1 MGDVIRVGVAD
12 DHPFAREGLVQL
24 LRTADDV
31 VVVGEA
37 ADGREVLDLVE
48 AEEEPDVVLLD
59 VRMPGMDGLEVARRL
74 SREHPGV
81 KVILLSAYDDP
92 RQMVEAVR
100 AGARGYALKDVDGDE
115 LLDMVRVVAN
125 GGMVIDLT
133 LVERLAGQGF
143 DEPSPEALAED
154 ELRIL
159 RLLAAGRTN
168 PEIAEELGMTTRSV
182 RYQLDRIFRKLG
194 ASDRTAA
201 VAEALRR
208 HLIE

>member
-24 LRTADDV
+24 LRTAGDV

-37 ADGREVLDLVE
+37 ADGRQVLDLVE
-48 AEEEPDVVLLD
+48 GGEEPDVVLVD
-59 VRMPGMDGLEVARRL
+59 VRMPSLDGFEVARRMA
-74 SREHPGV
+74 REHPEV

-100 AGARGYALKDVDGDE
+100 AGARGYVLKDVDGEE
-115 LLDMVRVVAN
+115 LLDMVRVVAQ
-125 GGMVIDLT
+125 GGMVIDLA
-133 LVERLAGQGF
+133 LVERLAG
-143 DEPSPEALAED
+143 EALSKSPPDALTE
-154 ELRIL
+154 EEIRIL
-159 RLLAAGRTN
+159 RLLADGRTN
-168 PEIAEELGMTTRSV
+168 PELAEELGVSTRAV

-194 ASDRTAA
+194 AHDRTAA

-208 HLIE
+208 HLID

>member
-1 MGDVIRVGVAD
+1 MGDVIKVGVAD

-31 VVVGEA
+31 VVVCEA

-74 SREHPGV
+74 AREHPEI

-115 LLDMVRVVAN
+115 LLDMVRVVAS

-133 LVERLAGQGF
+133 LVERLGGQEPPPDALT
-143 DEPSPEALAED
+143 DEEI
-154 ELRIL
+154 RIL
-159 RLLAAGRTN
+159 ELLAAGKTN
-168 PEIAEELGMTTRSV
+168 PEIGDRLGMTTRSV
-182 RYQLDRIFRKLG
+182 RSHLDRLFRKLG

-208 HLIE
+208 NLIR